1 MFLKKYLHDLY
12 CKLNIPTRT
21 KILDIDILS
30 NHINTYTVGR
40 TSIWHIDF
48 SGLPTYKSCRSLSFL
63 S

>member
-1 MFLKKYLHDLY
+1 MIY
-12 CKLNIPTRT
+12 KLNIPTRT

-40 TSIWHIDF
+40 TSIWHIADF
-48 SGLPTYKSCRSLSFL
+48 SGFPTYKSCRSLSFL